1 MRMEHLRAEGED
13 VPTSL
18 FNPTPQPPPDKLY

>member
-13 VPTSL
+13 VPESL
-18 FNPTPQPPPDKLY
+18 FAPGRQPSPDKLY